1 MTTQTYQAA
10 AWELLAQGVDEL
22 AAGDAR
28 QAAEKGWGAAAQM
41 VKAVAQQRG
50 WTHTNHGALFTTV
63 SRLVRETGTPEI
75 EPLFGAA
82 SALHVNFYENW
93 MSVQHVED
101 ELMRVRQLLEL
112 LQPMIE

>member
-28 QAAEKGWGAAAQM
+28 QASGKGWGAAAQM

-50 WTHTNHGALFTTV
+50 WPYTNHGSLFATA
-63 SRLVRETGTPEI
+63 SRLVREAGIPEI
-75 EPLFGAA
+75 EPLFSAA

-93 MSVQHVED
+93 MSSQYVEE
-101 ELMRVRQLLEL
+101 ELTKVRRLLEL